1 MSVIYSDAWYEDMK
15 KLINHSEELRR
26 QTPKE
31 RIVISFE
38 VEGDGASPYVPADG
52 ALYFMIV
59 FDEGQVRE
67 FQPLDER
74 FSGKGLDFRF
84 TAPATVWESIAAGK
98 TDPITAGLRGS
109 IKIRGDMKFLMEN
122 ADGVK
127 LLVDLYGNQVDTEW
141 PNGEPPYA

>member
-141 PNGEPPYA
+141 PNGQPPYA

>member
-15 KLINHSEELRR
+15 KLINHSEELRL

-74 FSGKGLDFRF
+74 FSGKGLNFRF

-141 PNGEPPYA
+141 PNGQPPYA

>member
-74 FSGKGLDFRF
+74 FSGKGLSFRF

-141 PNGEPPYA
+141 PQGQPPYA

>member
-26 QTPKE
+26 QTPKG

-38 VEGDGASPYVPADG
+38 VEGDGASPYVPAEG

-74 FSGKGLDFRF
+74 FSGKGLNFRF

-141 PNGEPPYA
+141 PQGQPPYA

>member
-59 FDEGQVRE
+59 FDEGQVQE

-74 FSGKGLDFRF
+74 FSGKGLNFRF

-141 PNGEPPYA
+141 PQGQPPYA

>member
-15 KLINHSEELRR
+15 KLINLSEELRQ

-67 FQPLDER
+67 FQPLGER

-141 PNGEPPYA
+141 PKGQPPYS

>member
-141 PNGEPPYA
+141 PQGQPPYA

>member
-74 FSGKGLDFRF
+74 FSGKGLNFRF

-141 PNGEPPYA
+141 PNGQPPYA

>member
-74 FSGKGLDFRF
+74 FSGKGLNFRF

-141 PNGEPPYA
+141 PQGQPPYA

>member
-15 KLINHSEELRR
+15 KLINDSEELRR

-31 RIVISFE
+31 RIRISFE
-38 VEGDGASPYVPADG
+38 VAGDGASPYVPADG
-52 ALYFMIV
+52 ALYFLIV
-59 FDEGQVRE
+59 FDEGKVQE
-67 FQPLDER
+67 FHPLDER

-98 TDPITAGLRGS
+98 SDPITAGLRGE

-141 PNGEPPYA
+141 PKGQPPYA

>member
-26 QTPKE
+26 QTPRE

-52 ALYFMIV
+52 ALYFRIV
-59 FDEGQVRE
+59 FDEGAVRE

-141 PNGEPPYA
+141 PQGQPPYV